1 MSTVVSTRFELKHL
15 FHLMIPILIT
25 QFSQAGLGLVDTIMA
40 GHMSAIDLASIAVGV
55 GLWMPIMLLFSGIM
69 IATTPLVA
77 EAHGARTPEK
87 IATIARQSLWV
98 ALILGVI
105 AGVIL
110 QFMPALLPLFG
121 VPENLIP
128 KASLFLHSIGFGMPA
143 VTMYAALRGY
153 SEALGYP
160 RPVTVISL
168 LSLLALIPLNIV
180 FMYGWGPIPELGSAG
195 CGFATAIL
203 QWLMLFTL
211 AAYIYKSPSY
221 KKTQIFTQWE
231 ALDAY
236 WIKRIL
242 VLGLPIGLAIFF
254 EVSIFS
260 TAAIVISPL
269 GETTV
274 AAHQIAMSVTSQLF
288 MIPMSLAIALT
299 IRIGLYYGQQ
309 NLAAMRRVQF
319 LGLISGTVFAFATMA
334 LIWFFRPEIVAIY
347 SADLGVTQMAIYLL
361 LFAMAYQIMDAWQI
375 SAAGC
380 LRGMQDT
387 QGPMWITMLAYWM
400 IAFPVGLYLARYTDF
415 GAAGVWIG
423 LIVGLTVACVLLLLR
438 LYSNNHKLQIKF
450 NNTPACNLENH

>member
-1 MSTVVSTRFELKHL
+1 MSKIVSTRFELKHL
-15 FHLMIPILIT
+15 FQLMIPILIT
-25 QFSQAGLGLVDTIMA
+25 QFSQAGLGLIDTIMA
-40 GHMSAIDLASIAVGV
+40 GHLSAIDLAAIAVGV

-77 EAHGARTPEK
+77 EANGAKTPEK

-98 ALILGVI
+98 ALILGII
-105 AGVIL
+105 AGLIL
-110 QFMPALLPLFG
+110 QLMPPLLPMLG

-153 SEALGYP
+153 SEALGHP

-168 LSLLALIPLNIV
+168 FSLLFLIPLNYL
-180 FMYGWGPIPELGSAG
+180 FMYGWGPIPALGSAG
-195 CGFATAIL
+195 CGYATAIL
-203 QWLMLFTL
+203 QWIMLFTL
-211 AAYIYKSPSY
+211 AGYIYKSRSY
-221 KKTQIFTQWE
+221 QATQIFTKWE
-231 ALDAY
+231 ALDSY

-242 VLGLPIGLAIFF
+242 MLGLPIGLAIFF

-299 IRIGLYYGQQ
+299 IRIGLYYGEK
-309 NLAAMRRVQF
+309 NIAAMRRVQQI
-319 LGLISGTVFAFATMA
+319 GLATGTVFAFLTMS

-347 SADLGVTQMAIYLL
+347 TTDLGVSQVAIYLL
-361 LFAMAYQIMDAWQI
+361 LFAMGYQIMDAWQI

-387 QGPMWITMLAYWM
+387 QGPMWITMIAYWI
-400 IAFPVGLYLARYTDF
+400 IAFPVGLYLARYTET

-423 LIVGLTVACVLLLLR
+423 LIVGLSIACVLLLLR
-438 LYSNNHKLQIKF
+438 LYQNNQKLEKRF
-450 NNTPACNLENH
+450 N